1 MFEFNEIE
9 EIEEIQDSNSN
20 TGYKYTSNEV
30 WQMGKAAIEKLFEAN
45 KDILFPED

>member
-1 MFEFNEIE
+1 MFEIDEIE
-9 EIEEIQDSNSN
+9 EVEIFDSNNSN

-45 KDILFPED
+45 KDLTFPED